1 MDEFKKHIREH
12 LSELD
17 VDVPSAK
24 VWQAIHKE
32 VAPKKV
38 FHIHSTVR
46 YAAAAC
52 VIFIIGLG
60 VWMAVNKTENHQNVS
75 VQPTK
80 KISIPAIIDQKD
92 TAENNPVFAD
102 ASKSIASNIPQKKVL
117 RPTISSVK
125 KQVVTSTTNKMV
137 STDWQMLESVENSFK
152 QVIHLQ
158 KNRINTTPLNAES
171 PSYFKDF
178 SVQIQQMEKDELQI
192 KKEMKQNGFS
202 NELLDQ
208 LINIYQQKLILLKQ
222 LQGEINKTNNRYKQ
236 NRTPVDT
243 TKTYFLNI

>member
-1 MDEFKKHIREH
+1 MDEFIKHIREH

-24 VWQAIHKE
+24 VWQAIQKE
-32 VAPKKV
+32 VESKKV

-60 VWMAVNKTENHQNVS
+60 VWMAVSKTENHQNVA

-80 KISIPAIIDQKD
+80 KISIPAIISQKD
-92 TAENNPVFAD
+92 RAENNPVFVD
-102 ASKSIASNIPQKKVL
+102 ASKSIASNISQKQI
-117 RPTISSVK
+117 RPSISSTK
-125 KQVVTSTTNKMV
+125 KQVVTSTTNKMA
-137 STDWQMLESVENSFK
+137 STDWQMLEGVENSFK

-222 LQGEINKTNNRYKQ
+222 LQSEINKTNNRYKQ